1 MKYCDV
7 CSALKETDKDTC
19 PDCGAYLPKIVVVP
33 PLVWDIIAAVLA
45 VVVIFIF
52 IIMVWY
58 EQ

>member
-33 PLVWDIIAAVLA
+33 PWVWDVIAAALA

-52 IIMVWY
+52 IIMAWC